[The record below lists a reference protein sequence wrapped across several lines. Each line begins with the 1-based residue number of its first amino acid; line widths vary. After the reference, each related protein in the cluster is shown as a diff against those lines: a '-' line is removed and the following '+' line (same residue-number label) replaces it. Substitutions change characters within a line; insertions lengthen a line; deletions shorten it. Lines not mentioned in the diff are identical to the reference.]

1 MKKTVFVKI
10 DCRLEPNI
18 DREKL
23 DIFFEK
29 LKFNLKID
37 NKLPNKNIKTEKK
50 NKI

>member
-10 DCRLEPNI
+10 DCRLEPKI

-23 DIFFEK
+23 DLFFDK
-29 LKFNLKID
+29 LKLNLRID
-37 NKLPNKNIKTEKK
+37 NKLPEKNNKPEKR

>member
-10 DCRLEPNI
+10 DCRLEPKI

-23 DIFFEK
+23 EIFFDK
-29 LKFNLKID
+29 LKLNLKID
-37 NKLPNKNIKTEKK
+37 NRLPEKNTIIEKK